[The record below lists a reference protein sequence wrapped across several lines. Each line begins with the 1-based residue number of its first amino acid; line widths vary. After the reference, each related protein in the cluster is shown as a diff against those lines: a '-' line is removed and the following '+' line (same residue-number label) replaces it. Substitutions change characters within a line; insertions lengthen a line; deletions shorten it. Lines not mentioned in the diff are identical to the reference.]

1 MKEECGIFGVYN
13 EVSGKCIKDIEHGLQ
28 LLQHR
33 GQDSFGIS
41 WNGLQ
46 KIETYHKL
54 GLVTGIPK
62 TDLHSYINCGIGHV
76 RYCTSGDASDVKQI
90 QPIHSTNKM
99 GNYSIAHNGN
109 LPKELQIQDT
119 RYIVETI
126 NQSEKTSW
134 REILIEL
141 LEKIPGVYCLLLLTN
156 EGIYAIRDGYGV
168 RPLVI
173 GKDGNDYCVASETNA
188 LHRFNFYDN
197 VNPGE
202 IWHIYHKECRKL
214 YQKPNTCNS
223 ICSFEY
229 LYFLKP
235 NSCVDNRS
243 VQLVRQTLGKTL
255 AKRDKSMT
263 HSSFNS
269 NKTYYVIGIPDSGV
283 ISAKAYAEEMEFAY
297 ESWIK
302 KRADVNR
309 SFIQCNDE
317 QRKIICNK
325 KFIYDHENLKG
336 KNVVIVDDTIV
347 RGNVMKKIIELLKQC
362 EVNEIHIRIPSPP
375 IRNTC
380 LFGIDIPTKTE
391 LIAYNKSVRE
401 IEKILD
407 VNSLEYLK
415 TNDLNWIISETSCKR
430 CFGGNFPSK
439 LLEW

>member
-46 KIETYHKL
+46 KIERYHKL

-126 NQSEKTSW
+126 NQSEKPSW

-214 YQKPNTCNS
+214 YQKSNTCNS

-269 NKTYYVIGIPDSGV
+269 KKTYYVIGIPDSGV
-283 ISAKAYAEEMEFAY
+283 ISAKAYAEEMEFSY

-415 TNDLNWIISETSCKR
+415 TTDLNCIISETSCKR
-430 CFGGNFPSK
+430 CFGGNFPNK
-439 LLEW
+439 LLQW